1 MQSQSIVNTSIKI
14 PCELRERIQKLA
26 AVRNQS
32 SHAFMLS
39 ALENHVSREEKREA
53 WRQEGIKAWEEF
65 QQTGLHL
72 TNQEVL
78 EWIDTIVQGREEPM
92 PKCHI

>member
-1 MQSQSIVNTSIKI
+1 MQSPSIVNTSIKM
-14 PCELRERIQKLA
+14 PYELRERIQNLA
-26 AVRNQS
+26 AIRNQS
-32 SHAFMLS
+32 AHAFMLS
-39 ALENHVSREEKREA
+39 ALENHVNREEQREA

-72 TNQEVL
+72 TNQEVI
-78 EWIDTIVQGREEPM
+78 EWMNKIIEGKEEPM

>member
-14 PCELRERIQKLA
+14 PCELRER
-26 AVRNQS
+26 
-32 SHAFMLS
+32 MLS

-78 EWIDTIVQGREEPM
+78 EWIDTIVQGKEEPM